1 MNLFTSYHHYVAFLT
16 LFFYADLNYW
26 RFLRFLH
33 KYILKFLSFRCLK
46 SVHLRGCWVV
56 DLEEEKSEGTLYF
69 FLLLSTALFLS
80 PFTHL
85 ILVCSITPSIY
96 LTFCPSLHLSLIL
109 SAHLSLSH
117 MSSTSTAHS
126 YVSIPQFHQQNN
138 FILFFFSF
146 LVLLKS
152 GH

>member
-85 ILVCSITPSIY
+85 ILVVQSLRLSISPSVPLCTY
-96 LTFCPSLHLSLIL
+96 LSSFLHISLYHTCP
-109 SAHLSLSH
+109 
-117 MSSTSTAHS
+117 
-126 YVSIPQFHQQNN
+126 PHQQHTPMFPYLN
-138 FILFFFSF
+138 FINKTISFCFFSLF
-146 LVLLKS
+146 
-152 GH
+152 